1 MIVCTWTGAEVKAL
15 RTVAMRMTQER
26 FAERVGYEPPTIRK
40 WERATAARPV
50 RGESAEALD
59 SVLAGLDAE
68 QLARFQA
75 VVGGGFGALDV
86 LAIGPAT
93 GAGGDSLDSGIPTG
107 AWEVEVDEM
116 KRREFG
122 IFCGA
127 AVVGPA
133 MNLSVSGGRI
143 GVSDAARLM
152 AEVDTL
158 AEREQAVGGGALVR
172 QAVVGLNRAKAV
184 LEAWE
189 FTERAG
195 KAYISAVGELATIAG
210 WLAFDADMHELA
222 RCCYTEAF
230 ALAGESGDDQLTVH
244 LCLNVANQV
253 VALSRIG
260 QANPHRALGLVERAK
275 ELTGKQPPGRIH
287 ALIAA
292 REAQSYGVLGDRS
305 GFRRAIATAWR
316 EFEHA
321 MEHEAFDECPL
332 WLRFVTETEV
342 RCHEA
347 TGVGALGDLR
357 KSLELSADLALD
369 HSGARNSAAYRA
381 GWTAALARVGD
392 VGTAVEQ
399 ALDVLVE
406 LERSVSSTRTL
417 RILEPVR
424 VAAEGRSDD
433 EFNRRFDELV
443 QRSAVAI

>member
-1 MIVCTWTGAEVKAL
+1 
-15 RTVAMRMTQER
+15 MRMTQER

-93 GAGGDSLDSGIPTG
+93 GASGDSLETGIPTG
-107 AWEVEVDEM
+107 ALEVEVDEM

-127 AVVGPA
+127 AVVGPV

-143 GVSDAARLM
+143 GVSDAARLL

-158 AEREQAVGGGALVR
+158 AEREQVVGGGALVK
-172 QAVVGLNRAKAV
+172 QAVVGLNRAKAA
-184 LEAWE
+184 LEACE

-195 KAYISAVGELATIAG
+195 KAYMSAVGELATIAG

-222 RCCYTEAF
+222 RRCYREAF

-253 VALSRIG
+253 VALSRTG
-260 QANPHRALGLVERAK
+260 QAHPHRALGLVERAS
-275 ELTGKQPPGRIH
+275 ELTRKQPPGRVH
-287 ALIAA
+287 ALMAA
-292 REAQSYGVLGDRS
+292 REAQSYSVLGDRS
-305 GFRRAIATAWR
+305 GFGRAIATAWR
-316 EFEHA
+316 ELEHA
-321 MEHEAFDECPL
+321 MEHERFDECPL
-332 WLRFVTETEV
+332 WLRFVTATEV

-347 TGVGALGDLR
+347 AGIGALGDLR
-357 KSLELSADLALD
+357 KSLELSSDLALE

-381 GWTAALARVGD
+381 GWAAALARVGD
-392 VGTAVEQ
+392 VETAVKQGLE
-399 ALDVLVE
+399 VLVD
-406 LERSVSSTRTL
+406 LERSVSSPRTL
-417 RILEPVR
+417 RNLEPVR
-424 VAAEGRSDD
+424 RAAEGRSDD
-433 EFNRRFDELV
+433 EFNRRFDDLV
-443 QRSAVAI
+443 QQAGVNL